1 MALFALPDKEEIK
14 EQQKRNKK
22 SGSSIELKKGQ
33 TVDALIEMARNIVE
47 EKLGKYKDTSRC
59 VIDVEDLQ
67 SFFDE
72 TPENA
77 YVAIDTETT
86 GLDTYLDE
94 LVGVCLCNGKQSIYV
109 PLNHKSAV
117 YGDRLNDTLQMNPD
131 KFRELF
137 DKLLNEHTFKWIY
150 HNAKFDL
157 SVMRT
162 FMKRPMPDPYWDTML
177 GAYLFNQ
184 EEEHSLKFQYNKYIA
199 TEDEGVNRFDT
210 LFKGITFDYVP
221 LDVATIYGG
230 KDAFMT
236 LELFDYQYKK
246 MHEKDNE
253 GLLYVLENIE
263 MPLLPILEDMQR
275 TGVNLNQSM
284 LQEFKD
290 KYEIKLAEA
299 EKIVY
304 DEINKHKDKIE
315 EYKMKNYKHKLSDPI
330 NLGSPAQLSV
340 LFYDILG
347 YKLKKGGKGTGVN
360 ELQELNTPLTKALLD
375 YRKAQKLIDAF
386 IVALPKR
393 LSKWDNKIHTSLNQ
407 YGAATGR
414 FSSSDPNLQQI
425 PSRGEGKELRRL
437 FGASPRLYIN
447 VIGL

>member
-1 MALFALPDKEEIK
+1 
-14 EQQKRNKK
+14 
-22 SGSSIELKKGQ
+22 
-33 TVDALIEMARNIVE
+33 
-47 EKLGKYKDTSRC
+47 
-59 VIDVEDLQ
+59 
-67 SFFDE
+67 
-72 TPENA
+72 
-77 YVAIDTETT
+77 
-86 GLDTYLDE
+86 
-94 LVGVCLCNGKQSIYV
+94 
-109 PLNHKSAV
+109 
-117 YGDRLNDTLQMNPD
+117 
-131 KFRELF
+131 
-137 DKLLNEHTFKWIY
+137 
-150 HNAKFDL
+150 
-157 SVMRT
+157 
-162 FMKRPMPDPYWDTML
+162 
-177 GAYLFNQ
+177 
-184 EEEHSLKFQYNKYIA
+184 
-199 TEDEGVNRFDT
+199 
-210 LFKGITFDYVP
+210 
-221 LDVATIYGG
+221 
-230 KDAFMT
+230 MT
-236 LELFDYQYKK
+236 LELFEYQYNLLHKK
-246 MHEKDNE
+246 ENE

-304 DEINKHKDKIE
+304 DEINKHKDMIE

-347 YKLKKGGKGTGVN
+347 YKLKKGGKGTGVS
-360 ELQELNTPLTKALLD
+360 ELQELDTPLTKALLD

-393 LSKWDNKIHTSLNQ
+393 LSKWDGKIHTSLNQ

-437 FGASPRLYIN
+437 FGASKGCILMSSDFSQQEPRALASLADDQKMIDAYLSGRDLYATMASEIYKMPYEDCMEFYLDEN
-447 VIGL
+447 GKKTDKTNPEGKKRRSATKSILLGIMYR